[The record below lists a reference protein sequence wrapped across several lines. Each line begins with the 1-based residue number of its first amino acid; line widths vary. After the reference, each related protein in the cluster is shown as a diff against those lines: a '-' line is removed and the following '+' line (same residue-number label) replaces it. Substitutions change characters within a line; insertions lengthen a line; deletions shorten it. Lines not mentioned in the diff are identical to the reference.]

1 MEAHS
6 EDPLNP
12 ETKLEHGGLILER
25 AGDENDGPSPAK
37 HEEKDEDDLGYGFTA
52 SGTSNVQL
60 NLRASY
66 NGESPRLI
74 ASAAPYTSSNVVQ
87 PQVQKSLVW
96 SPDGSCLITH
106 SYDNALRTFTVLNNL
121 AYDLMADP
129 AIAPLS
135 TLQTGDNITSFAVS
149 PYFHI
154 SDPSTTC
161 IFHSTYDQ
169 PVQCRNVFEPDKVLA
184 SYPLFNPMTEEPMR
198 VYCMAFSRDGRHL
211 LCGSSSHIATFDLTR
226 PGEEP
231 VSLFQTAPGRK
242 AQRRHQLAL
251 LRGKVSSMSMSADG
265 LLAVGTF
272 ARNIGIFAD
281 DGTGECITSFS
292 LESDEPGRSD
302 SGVSMVRW
310 CPGGS
315 YLYAAELNS
324 DVIYMYDIRNT
335 GRCLGKL
342 TGRQAKTAQRV
353 DFDIAPRT
361 DVAGN
366 WDGYNIVSGGTDGIV
381 RVWETPH
388 EKEGDIKHTHE
399 WQAHEETVS
408 GVAVNPWYPML
419 ATSAGQWRWS
429 DEEEYASE
437 SDSDG
442 ETDGS
447 GSSCGSSSGQSEAS
461 GPESMISSHTL
472 SDPSQSR
479 SAAGAAMGWMKIW
492 EA

>member
-1 MEAHS
+1 
-6 EDPLNP
+6 
-12 ETKLEHGGLILER
+12 
-25 AGDENDGPSPAK
+25 
-37 HEEKDEDDLGYGFTA
+37 
-52 SGTSNVQL
+52 
-60 NLRASY
+60 
-66 NGESPRLI
+66 
-74 ASAAPYTSSNVVQ
+74 
-87 PQVQKSLVW
+87 
-96 SPDGSCLITH
+96 
-106 SYDNALRTFTVLNNL
+106 
-121 AYDLMADP
+121 MADP

-399 WQAHEETVS
+399 WQAHEGKSGRNLLRHPHLTDSSQKPSAVWQSTPGIRCLLQAQVNGVGRMRRSMPARATVTAKPTA
-408 GVAVNPWYPML
+408 VAAVVAAVVARAKHL
-419 ATSAGQWRWS
+419 
-429 DEEEYASE
+429 
-437 SDSDG
+437 
-442 ETDGS
+442 
-447 GSSCGSSSGQSEAS
+447 GQS
-461 GPESMISSHTL
+461 L
-472 SDPSQSR
+472 
-479 SAAGAAMGWMKIW
+479 
-492 EA
+492 